1 MSKCLYCYKEL
12 EPGEVDFHK
21 SCCKKFFGTH
31 TAPSLDYTRAQ
42 MDELAAQVIRSQ
54 TTLTG
59 VQPKLSLNLDKHKDS
74 QKLTIVGLW
83 GDYIFKPQTERFAML
98 PEIEDLTMHLA
109 EIAKI
114 KIVPHTLIRMKDGS
128 IGYLT
133 KRIDRK
139 ADGEKIAMEDMCQLT
154 ERQTEHK
161 YRSSYEQIGK
171 AIRKYSTNAQLDMV
185 DFLELVYF
193 SWLTG
198 NNDMHLKNFSLYSP
212 AGEPVLTPAYDLL
225 NAAISNPVDDKE
237 LALNLNGK
245 KKRMKDADFRN
256 AYRTCGV
263 PEIVFDRVKKKY
275 VDLLPKFEEEIHAS
289 FLSDE
294 IKTLYIELLHRR
306 HAQSSAGF
314 LKSVRNKLTLYGLET
329 LKCRRKS
336 SIGCWPLS

>member
-21 SCCKKFFGTH
+21 SCCRKFFGTH

-98 PEIEDLTMHLA
+98 PENEDLTMHLA

-212 AGEPVLTPAYDLL
+212 AGEPMLTPAYDLL

-314 LKSVRNKLTLYGLET
+314 
-329 LKCRRKS
+329 
-336 SIGCWPLS
+336 

>member
-1 MSKCLYCYKEL
+1 
-12 EPGEVDFHK
+12 
-21 SCCKKFFGTH
+21 
-31 TAPSLDYTRAQ
+31 

-98 PEIEDLTMHLA
+98 PENEDLTMHLA
-109 EIAKI
+109 EIAKL

-225 NAAISNPVDDKE
+225 NAVISNPADDDE

-245 KKRMKDADFRN
+245 KKRMKDADFRS

-263 PEIVFDRVKKKY
+263 PEIIFDRVKKKY
-275 VDLLPKFEEEIHAS
+275 LNLLPKFEEEIQRS

-294 IKTLYIELLHRR
+294 LKTFYINLLHRR
-306 HAQSSAGF
+306 LMA
-314 LKSVRNKLTLYGLET
+314 
-329 LKCRRKS
+329 
-336 SIGCWPLS
+336 

>member
-1 MSKCLYCYKEL
+1 
-12 EPGEVDFHK
+12 
-21 SCCKKFFGTH
+21 
-31 TAPSLDYTRAQ
+31 

-74 QKLTIVGLW
+74 RKLTIVGLW
-83 GDYIFKPQTERFAML
+83 GDYIFKPQTDRFAML
-98 PEIEDLTMHLA
+98 PENEDLTMHLA

-114 KIVPHTLIRMKDGS
+114 KIAPHTLIRMKDGS

-225 NAAISNPVDDKE
+225 NAVISNPADDEE

-245 KKRMKDADFRN
+245 KKRMKDADFRT
-256 AYRTCGV
+256 AFRTCGV
-263 PEIVFDRVKKKY
+263 SEIVFDRVKKKY
-275 VDLLPKFEEEIHAS
+275 KDLLPKFEEEIQRS

-294 IKTLYIELLHRR
+294 LKTFYIDLLHRR
-306 HAQSSAGF
+306 LMA
-314 LKSVRNKLTLYGLET
+314 
-329 LKCRRKS
+329 
-336 SIGCWPLS
+336 

>member
-1 MSKCLYCYKEL
+1 MYCYKEL

-21 SCCKKFFGTH
+21 SCCRKFFGTT
-31 TAPSLDYTRAQ
+31 TAPALDYSREE
-42 MDELAAQVIRSQ
+42 MDELAAQVIKSQ

-83 GDYIFKPQTERFAML
+83 GGYIFKPQTEQFSML
-98 PEIEDLTMHLA
+98 PENEDLTMHLA
-109 EIAKI
+109 EIAKL

-133 KRIDRK
+133 KRIDRTK
-139 ADGEKIAMEDMCQLT
+139 KGEKIAMEDMCQLT

-171 AIRKYSTNAQLDMV
+171 AIRKYSAYPQLDMV

-225 NAAISNPVDDKE
+225 SVAISNPADDEE

-245 KKRMKDADFRN
+245 KKHLKDSDFV
-256 AYRTCGV
+256 AAFRTCGV
-263 PEIVFDRVKKKY
+263 PEIVFDRIKKKY
-275 VDLLPKFEEEIHAS
+275 LDLLPKFEEEIQRS
-289 FLSDE
+289 FLSEDL
-294 IKTLYIELLHRR
+294 KAAYIELLHKRMK
-306 HAQSSAGF
+306 A
-314 LKSVRNKLTLYGLET
+314 
-329 LKCRRKS
+329 
-336 SIGCWPLS
+336 

>member
-12 EPGEVDFHK
+12 GPGEVDFHK
-21 SCCKKFFGTH
+21 SCCRKFFGTA

-98 PEIEDLTMHLA
+98 PENEDLTMHLA
-109 EIAKI
+109 EIAKL

-225 NAAISNPVDDKE
+225 NAVISNPADDDE

-245 KKRMKDADFRN
+245 KKRMKDADFRS

-263 PEIVFDRVKKKY
+263 PEIIFDRVKKKY
-275 VDLLPKFEEEIHAS
+275 LNLLPQFEEEIQRS

-294 IKTLYIELLHRR
+294 LKTFYINLLHRR
-306 HAQSSAGF
+306 LMA
-314 LKSVRNKLTLYGLET
+314 
-329 LKCRRKS
+329 
-336 SIGCWPLS
+336 

>member
-21 SCCKKFFGTH
+21 SCCRKFFGTH
-31 TAPSLDYTRAQ
+31 TAPSLDYIRAQ

-185 DFLELVYF
+185 DFLERVYF

-245 KKRMKDADFRN
+245 KKRMKDADFKN

-314 LKSVRNKLTLYGLET
+314 
-329 LKCRRKS
+329 
-336 SIGCWPLS
+336 

>member
-21 SCCKKFFGTH
+21 SCCRKFFGTH

-98 PEIEDLTMHLA
+98 PENEDLTMHLA

-225 NAAISNPVDDKE
+225 NAAISNPVDDAE

-275 VDLLPKFEEEIHAS
+275 VDLLPKFEEEIQRS

-314 LKSVRNKLTLYGLET
+314 
-329 LKCRRKS
+329 
-336 SIGCWPLS
+336 